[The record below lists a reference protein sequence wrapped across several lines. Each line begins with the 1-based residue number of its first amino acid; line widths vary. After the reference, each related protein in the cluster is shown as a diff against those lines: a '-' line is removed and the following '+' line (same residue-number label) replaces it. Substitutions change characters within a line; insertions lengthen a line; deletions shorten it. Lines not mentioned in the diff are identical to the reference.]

1 VHPGDQNVSR
11 RQHVEKHEVTER
23 RTTIKDTS
31 LPNGQTTNVNVNPDG
46 STNVQVNEAEEPV
59 VEERT
64 TVTTRREI

>member
-1 VHPGDQNVSR
+1 MEEHA
-11 RQHVEKHEVTER
+11 VTET

-31 LPNGQTTNVNVNPDG
+31 VPNGQTTNVNVHPDG
-46 STNVQVNEAEEPV
+46 SADVQVNEAEPV

>member
-1 VHPGDQNVSR
+1 M
-11 RQHVEKHEVTER
+11 EKHEVTET

-31 LPNGQTTNVNVNPDG
+31 VPNGQTTTVNVHPDG
-46 STNVQVNEAEEPV
+46 SADVQVHEAEPV

>member
-1 VHPGDQNVSR
+1 M
-11 RQHVEKHEVTER
+11 EKREVTET

-31 LPNGQTTNVNVNPDG
+31 VPNGQTTNVNIRPDG
-46 STNVQVNEAEEPV
+46 GADVQVNEGEPV

>member
-1 VHPGDQNVSR
+1 M
-11 RQHVEKHEVTER
+11 EKHEVTET

-31 LPNGQTTNVNVNPDG
+31 VPNGQTTNVNVHPDG
-46 STNVQVNEAEEPV
+46 SADVQVHEAEPV